1 MSPRGDP
8 RNVEG
13 VRAQSGLRRR
23 GVQDVLIGV
32 VFYLSVMAI
41 TIRIDNAESSTP
53 GHRFDGLTAFL
64 ILGASLA
71 LALRHKFPRLH
82 VYVILVLTI
91 TYIARDY
98 VGGPFFLA
106 IFIAI
111 GTAASVLPTRE
122 ALRPAI
128 ISFVALAVSGFVV
141 DSEEAS
147 GWVHLLY
154 LSWAVVAFLAGKGI
168 RDRRELLAGL
178 RDRNQYL
185 EDTREEEARRRV
197 AEERVRIAR
206 DLHDIVAHNIAGI
219 SLQAATGAHVAET
232 HPEKAQEALLAIKDA
247 SRQTLEELR
256 STLHLLRQGE
266 EDVPLAPTPGLDAL
280 ADLVEAVEGN
290 GVPTTLEVLGD
301 VDSVPDAV
309 AGAAYRIVQE
319 SLTNVMRHAGPARA
333 TVVVDRVG
341 EGLTV
346 RVEDDGRGVSA
357 NVDEGPTGHG
367 LSGMRERALALGG
380 TVEAG
385 PRPGGG
391 YRVRAWLPVNPPE
404 PVLDDSSGD
413 GSDDDVDPRPQW
425 VVDLHGRKH
434 AWHGSSKGPW
444 HEATW

>member
-1 MSPRGDP
+1 MPT
-8 RNVEG
+8 
-13 VRAQSGLRRR
+13 GLRRR
-23 GVQDVLIGV
+23 GVQDVLVGV

-64 ILGASLA
+64 ILGASVA
-71 LALRHKFPRLH
+71 LMFRHRFPRGH
-82 VYVILVLTI
+82 VYVILLLTI
-91 TYIARDY
+91 AYVQRDY

-111 GTAASVLPTRE
+111 GTAASVLPTRQ
-122 ALRPAI
+122 AVRPAV
-128 ISFVALAVSGFVV
+128 ISFVALAVSGVV
-141 DSEEAS
+141 VESSEAS

-154 LSWAVVAFLAGKGI
+154 LSWAIVAFLAGKGI
-168 RDRRELLAGL
+168 RDRREMLAGL
-178 RDRNQYL
+178 RERNRYL

-232 HPEKAQEALLAIKDA
+232 HPEKAREALVAIKDA

-357 NVDEGPTGHG
+357 NVDEASSGHG

-391 YRVRAWLPVNPPE
+391 YRVRAWLPVVPVEPE
-404 PVLDDSSGD
+404 PDDGVDGD
-413 GSDDDVDPRPQW
+413 RGERDPRPQW
-425 VVDLHGRKH
+425 VVDVRSRKH
-434 AWHGSSKGPW
+434 GWHGSSHGPW

>member
-1 MSPRGDP
+1 MSVRGHA

-13 VRAQSGLRRR
+13 VTMPTGLRRR

-53 GHRFDGLTAFL
+53 GHRFDALTAFL
-64 ILGASLA
+64 ILGASICLA
-71 LALRHKFPRLH
+71 FRHRFPRLH

-111 GTAASVLPTRE
+111 GTAASVLPSRE
-122 ALRPAI
+122 AMRPAV
-128 ISFVALAVSGFVV
+128 ISFVALAVSGFFV

-232 HPEKAQEALLAIKDA
+232 HPDKAREALLAIKDA

-280 ADLVEAVEGN
+280 ADLVDAVVGN

-301 VDSVPDAV
+301 VDTVPDAV

-319 SLTNVMRHAGPARA
+319 SLTNVMRHAGPAQA
-333 TVVVDRVG
+333 SVVVDRVG

-346 RVEDDGRGVSA
+346 RIEDDGRGVSA
-357 NVDEGPTGHG
+357 NVDEPPTGHG

-391 YRVRAWLPVNPPE
+391 YRVRAWLPVEAQTDEERQDFAEEWWAQRPP
-404 PVLDDSSGD
+404 P
-413 GSDDDVDPRPQW
+413 
-425 VVDLHGRKH
+425 
-434 AWHGSSKGPW
+434 PW
-444 HEATW
+444 HPDHKRWHETGRRHGMAR